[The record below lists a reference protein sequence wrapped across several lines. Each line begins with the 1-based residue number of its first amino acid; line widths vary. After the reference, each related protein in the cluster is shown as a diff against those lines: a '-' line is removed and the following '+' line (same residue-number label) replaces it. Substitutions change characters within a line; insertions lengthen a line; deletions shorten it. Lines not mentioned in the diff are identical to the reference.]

1 MPENDL
7 DNKKIKSVNPKGNQ
21 PWIFTGQTDAEA
33 EAPMLLPQDP
43 KSLLIGK
50 YLMLGK
56 IEGRAEEKELTED
69 EMVR

>member
-1 MPENDL
+1 
-7 DNKKIKSVNPKGNQ
+7 
-21 PWIFTGQTDAEA
+21 
-33 EAPMLLPQDP
+33 MLLPQDP

-69 EMVR
+69 EMVREHNQLNRYKFELNLGDSEGQGSLVG